1 MTQEQWKAI
10 AAKDRKADGQ
20 FWYALQGGR
29 TFCRPS
35 CRTKSPRAERIL
47 IFSSCQEAVK
57 AGYRPCR
64 VCRPD
69 QMDWRGSRAEIVQ
82 RAKNYME
89 DHMLEK
95 FSLQTMADA
104 LHTDGSYLLKIF
116 HEETGHTLLWFHREI
131 RIREACEMLE
141 NTDASVAE
149 IASMLGFSTPALF
162 SRVFAQMRGVSPR
175 AYRKKHA
182 ESENSDQEAFIF

>member
-1 MTQEQWKAI
+1 
-10 AAKDRKADGQ
+10 
-20 FWYALQGGR
+20 
-29 TFCRPS
+29 
-35 CRTKSPRAERIL
+35 
-47 IFSSCQEAVK
+47 
-57 AGYRPCR
+57 
-64 VCRPD
+64 
-69 QMDWRGSRAEIVQ
+69 
-82 RAKNYME
+82 
-89 DHMLEK
+89 MLEK

-104 LHTDGSYLLKIF
+104 LHTDGSYLLRIF